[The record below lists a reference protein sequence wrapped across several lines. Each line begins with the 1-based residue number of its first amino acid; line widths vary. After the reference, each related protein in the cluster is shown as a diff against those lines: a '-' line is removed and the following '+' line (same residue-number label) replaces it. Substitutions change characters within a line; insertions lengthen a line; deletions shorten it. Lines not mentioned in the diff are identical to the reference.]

1 MDFKA
6 FMLHIHSWLAFHHNI
21 LVSSWTCSYLE
32 HHVLW
37 RAAFVAETRPSFCAF
52 KQKKGCGFNTR
63 HQRRCLTNLWSWNY
77 LKKHCKCAICK
88 SQLSPNKL
96 LLCREGDVLS
106 CEQLFGVWGSATL
119 SSTLSGDAD
128 TLKSVILICWLLPA
142 EGRHLPGK
150 RAVISLSSPARCYF
164 CQNFNRLTKSIPQG
178 RINKKKREGEN
189 TVLING
195 WSCSGA
201 SVAVN

>member
-6 FMLHIHSWLAFHHNI
+6 FVLHMHSWLVFNHNI
-21 LVSSWTCSYLE
+21 LVSSRTCSYLG

-37 RAAFVAETRPSFCAF
+37 KAAFVAETRPSFCAF
-52 KQKKGCGFNTR
+52 KQKKGCSFSTH
-63 HQRRCLTNLWSWNY
+63 HQSRCFTNLWSWNY
-77 LKKHCKCAICK
+77 LKKHCKCAIYK

-96 LLCREGDVLS
+96 LLCGEGDVLS

-142 EGRHLPGK
+142 EGGHLPGK

-178 RINKKKREGEN
+178 RIRKKKN
-189 TVLING
+189 K
-195 WSCSGA
+195 
-201 SVAVN
+201 